1 MMCKK
6 TELNNSAKKKKLL
19 VLFTGRLHIKEIMSS
34 CNCI

>member
-6 TELNNSAKKKKLL
+6 TELNNSAKKKLL
-19 VLFTGRLHIKEIMSS
+19 VLFIGRLHIKEIMSS